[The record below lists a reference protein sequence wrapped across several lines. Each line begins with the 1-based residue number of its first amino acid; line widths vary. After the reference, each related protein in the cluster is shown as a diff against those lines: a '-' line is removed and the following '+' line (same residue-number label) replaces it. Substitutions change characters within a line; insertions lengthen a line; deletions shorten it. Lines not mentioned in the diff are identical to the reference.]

1 MSVWSEV
8 KDAVVVSCY
17 CVAKPFCC
25 IRHVGINAG
34 ARTYAN
40 MLIIILL

>member
-17 CVAKPFCC
+17 CVAKPSVVFAML
-25 IRHVGINAG
+25 VSMQGPEL
-34 ARTYAN
+34 
-40 MLIIILL
+40 MLIC